1 MALLLEWHVVHAV
14 DGVVEK
20 VGGAQEGGREGR
32 AVDFLYCFVSVLGV
46 LVHDLLR
53 HGHCKLVLSRACWDF
68 TYLSKDLQ

>member
-1 MALLLEWHVVHAV
+1 MALLLGWHVVHAV

-20 VGGAQEGGREGR
+20 VGGAQEGGKEGR

-53 HGHCKLVLSRACWDF
+53 HGHCKLVLSRAC
-68 TYLSKDLQ
+68 